1 MHSWGPQTMSWDH
14 HAGLMLIKSFKVP
27 AFRLENH
34 TSRRASGT
42 LTGSISRPPGKVR
55 ICWSWVTRRRSEIW
69 AGPQDRGLCLH
80 PETPVMSPPCCRFLS
95 QYTHHHLIAF
105 LLTFFSY
112 VLLHASRKT
121 FSNVKVS
128 ISAQW
133 TPLPLNGSSP
143 AFSPKQTWE
152 GNKLFENTEGATL
165 FLGVL
170 DTIFLFS
177 YAVGLYVSG
186 VIGDRFNLR
195 YVLSFGLC
203 GSALVEFLFGTLTEW
218 IHFYNVPFYCVLWVL
233 NGLLQS
239 SVWPCVVAVMGNWFG
254 KSGRGFV
261 FGLWSAC
268 ASVGNILGAFLA
280 SSVLK
285 YGYEYAFLVTSAV
298 QFAGGVIVFFGLL
311 TAPKEVGLSISL
323 ESPQERDSDSHQ
335 PLISD
340 DEDEQ
345 EGMLQDNSYSI
356 QQPDQDLGP
365 EEPPAAIGFLKAFC
379 LPGVLPYSLA
389 YACLKLVNYSFFF
402 WLPFY
407 LSNNFGW
414 KEEQADRLSVWYDVG
429 GIVGGTVQGLVSDIL
444 GKRAPV
450 LAVSLLLAMGSLV
463 GYSHS
468 PDDQVI
474 NGVLLAVTGF
484 FIGGPSNM
492 ISSAISAD
500 LGRQE
505 ALRGSQEA
513 LATVTGIVD
522 GTGSVGAAGGQYL
535 VSLIESKLGWMCV
548 FYFFIVM
555 TGGSLIFIFPLIM
568 TEVCAM
574 WQDRRARTYQL

>member
-1 MHSWGPQTMSWDH
+1 
-14 HAGLMLIKSFKVP
+14 V
-27 AFRLENH
+27 
-34 TSRRASGT
+34 
-42 LTGSISRPPGKVR
+42 
-55 ICWSWVTRRRSEIW
+55 
-69 AGPQDRGLCLH
+69 
-80 PETPVMSPPCCRFLS
+80 TPVMSSPCCGFLA
-95 QYTHHHLIAF
+95 QYTHHHLVAF

-133 TPLPLNGSSP
+133 TPSAQNASSP
-143 AFSPKQTWE
+143 TWE
-152 GNKLFENTEGATL
+152 ENNLFADSDEATL

-177 YAVGLYVSG
+177 YAVGLYMSG
-186 VIGDRFNLR
+186 VIGDRMNLR

-203 GSALVEFLFGTLTEW
+203 GSAIVEFVFGTLTEW
-218 IHFYNVPFYCVLWVL
+218 LQFYNIYLYCGLWVL

-239 SVWPCVVAVMGNWFG
+239 AVWPCVVAVMGNWFG

-285 YGYEYAFLVTSAV
+285 YGYEYAFLVTSV
-298 QFAGGVIVFFGLL
+298 LQFAGGVVVFFGLL
-311 TAPKEVGLSISL
+311 TSPKEVGEPLM
-323 ESPQERDSDSHQ
+323 SDE
-335 PLISD
+335 
-340 DEDEQ
+340 EDEEE
-345 EGMLQDNSYSI
+345 EGEEEGSEEVCDGGYYTI
-356 QQPDQDLGP
+356 QQGD
-365 EEPPAAIGFLKAFC
+365 EEPRETPKAIGFCQAFC

-407 LSNNFGW
+407 LSRNFGW
-414 KEEQADRLSVWYDVG
+414 KEAQADRLSVWYDVG
-429 GIVGGTVQGLVSDIL
+429 GIIGGTIQGLISDCM

-450 LAVSLLLAMGSLV
+450 LAVSLLLAMGALV

-468 PDDQVI
+468 PPDQVV
-474 NGVLLAVTGF
+474 NAALLATTGF

-522 GTGSVGAAGGQYL
+522 GTGSIGAAAGQYL

-555 TGGSLIFIFPLIM
+555 VRSSNLT
-568 TEVCAM
+568 
-574 WQDRRARTYQL
+574 

>member
-1 MHSWGPQTMSWDH
+1 
-14 HAGLMLIKSFKVP
+14 
-27 AFRLENH
+27 
-34 TSRRASGT
+34 
-42 LTGSISRPPGKVR
+42 
-55 ICWSWVTRRRSEIW
+55 
-69 AGPQDRGLCLH
+69 
-80 PETPVMSPPCCRFLS
+80 MSPPCGGFLS
-95 QYTHHHLIAF
+95 QYTHHHLVAF

-112 VLLHASRKT
+112 VLLHSSRKT
-121 FSNVKVS
+121 FSFVKVS

-133 TPLPLNGSSP
+133 TPFFRNESSP
-143 AFSPKQTWE
+143 AFSPGETWE
-152 GNKLFENTEGATL
+152 ENKLFADSGEATL
-165 FLGVL
+165 FLGAL

-186 VIGDRFNLR
+186 VIGDRLNLR

-203 GSALVEFLFGTLTEW
+203 GSAVVEFVFGTLTEW
-218 IHFYNVPFYCVLWVL
+218 LHLYNIYLYCSLWVL

-239 SVWPCVVAVMGNWFG
+239 AVWPCVVAVMGNWFG
-254 KSGRGFV
+254 KSGRGFI

-285 YGYEYAFLVTSAV
+285 YGYEYAFLVTSIV
-298 QFAGGVIVFFGLL
+298 QFAGGVVVFFGLL
-311 TAPKEVGLSISL
+311 TSPKEVGLSTASETNL
-323 ESPQERDSDSHQ
+323 RPVERDSDSHR

-340 DEDEQ
+340 EE
-345 EGMLQDNSYSI
+345 EEEEEEVCVRNSYSI
-356 QQPDQDLGP
+356 QEQDLEPEGP
-365 EEPPAAIGFLKAFC
+365 PTAIGFCQAFC
-379 LPGVLPYSLA
+379 LPGVLLYSLA

-407 LSNNFGW
+407 LSSNFGW
-414 KEEQADRLSVWYDVG
+414 KEAEADRLSVWYDVG
-429 GIVGGTVQGLVSDIL
+429 GIVGGTVQGLISDFI

-450 LAVSLLLAMGSLV
+450 LAVSLVLAIGSLV

-468 PDDQVI
+468 PNDQLI
-474 NGVLLAVTGF
+474 NSVLLAVTGF

-505 ALRGSQEA
+505 ALQGSKEA

-522 GTGSVGAAGGQYL
+522 GTGSIGAAGGQYL

-548 FYFFIVM
+548 FYFFIV
-555 TGGSLIFIFPLIM
+555 TTFGSLVFIFPLIVS
-568 TEVCAM
+568 EVRSM
-574 WQDRRARTYQL
+574 WRDSRARTHQL

>member
-1 MHSWGPQTMSWDH
+1 
-14 HAGLMLIKSFKVP
+14 
-27 AFRLENH
+27 
-34 TSRRASGT
+34 
-42 LTGSISRPPGKVR
+42 
-55 ICWSWVTRRRSEIW
+55 
-69 AGPQDRGLCLH
+69 
-80 PETPVMSPPCCRFLS
+80 MSPPRCGFLS
-95 QYTHHHLIAF
+95 QYTHHHLVAF

-112 VLLHASRKT
+112 VLLHSSRKT

-133 TPLPLNGSSP
+133 TPSVLNDSSP
-143 AFSPKQTWE
+143 AFSPGETWE
-152 GNKLFENTEGATL
+152 ENRLFENTGNATL
-165 FLGVL
+165 FLGLL

-177 YAVGLYVSG
+177 YAVGLYISG
-186 VIGDRFNLR
+186 VIGDRLNLR

-203 GSALVEFLFGTLTEW
+203 GSAVVEFVFGTLTEW
-218 IHFYNVPFYCVLWVL
+218 LHFYNVYFYCCLWVL

-285 YGYEYAFLVTSAV
+285 YGYEYAFLVTSTV
-298 QFAGGVIVFFGLL
+298 QFAGGVVVFFGLL
-311 TAPKEVGLSISL
+311 TSPKEVGLCLDSETGL
-323 ESPQERDSDSHQ
+323 RRVERDTDSHR

-340 DEDEQ
+340 EEDDDEDDTEND
-345 EGMLQDNSYSI
+345 GGYYSI
-356 QQPDQDLGP
+356 QQQDQDLD
-365 EEPPAAIGFLKAFC
+365 PPPKAIGFIQAFC
-379 LPGVLPYSLA
+379 LPGVIPYSLA

-407 LSNNFGW
+407 LSSNFHW
-414 KEEQADRLSVWYDVG
+414 KEAESDRLSVWYDVG
-429 GIVGGTVQGLVSDIL
+429 GIIGGTVQGLISDVL

-450 LAVSLLLAMGSLV
+450 LAVSLLLAVGALV

-468 PDDQVI
+468 PNDKIV
-474 NGVLLAVTGF
+474 NGALLAITGF

-522 GTGSVGAAGGQYL
+522 GTGSIGAAGGQYL
-535 VSLIESKLGWMCV
+535 VSLIENKLGWMWV
-548 FYFFIVM
+548 FYFFISM
-555 TGGSLIFIFPLIM
+555 TLGSLAFIMPLIVS
-568 TEVCAM
+568 ELRAVCSSR
-574 WQDRRARTYQL
+574 QTRARQL

>member
-1 MHSWGPQTMSWDH
+1 P
-14 HAGLMLIKSFKVP
+14 P
-27 AFRLENH
+27 A
-34 TSRRASGT
+34 A
-42 LTGSISRPPGKVR
+42 
-55 ICWSWVTRRRSEIW
+55 
-69 AGPQDRGLCLH
+69 
-80 PETPVMSPPCCRFLS
+80 PVMPPSCCGCLS
-95 QYTHHHLIAF
+95 QYTHHHLVVF

-133 TPLPLNGSSP
+133 TEVPKICFVCLLLLHIYSSIDNRLF
-143 AFSPKQTWE
+143 ADEKQ
-152 GNKLFENTEGATL
+152 ATL
-165 FLGVL
+165 FLGAL
-170 DTIFLFS
+170 DSIFLFS
-177 YAVGLYVSG
+177 YAVGLYLSG

-195 YVLSFGLC
+195 YVLCVGLC
-203 GSALVEFLFGTLTEW
+203 GSAAVEFVFGTLTEW
-218 IHFYNVPFYCVLWVL
+218 LQLYNVYLYCVLWVL

-239 SVWPCVVAVMGNWFG
+239 AVWPCVVAVMGNWFG
-254 KSGRGFV
+254 KTGRGFV

-285 YGYEYAFLVTSAV
+285 YGYEYAFLVTSVV
-298 QFAGGVIVFFGLL
+298 QFAGGVVVFFGLL
-311 TAPKEVGLSISL
+311 TSPKEVG
-323 ESPQERDSDSHQ
+323 EEFEAEEEE
-335 PLISD
+335 D
-340 DEDEQ
+340 DEVESCERREQPGQQQDE
-345 EGMLQDNSYSI
+345 
-356 QQPDQDLGP
+356 P
-365 EEPPAAIGFLKAFC
+365 EAQSPRAISFCQAFC

-407 LSNNFGW
+407 LSNNYKW
-414 KEEQADRLSVWYDVG
+414 KEAEADRLSVWYDVG
-429 GIVGGTVQGLVSDIL
+429 GIIGGTVQGLVSDFM

-450 LAVSLLLAMGSLV
+450 LAFSLVLAMGALV
-463 GYSHS
+463 GYSRS

-474 NGVLLAVTGF
+474 NAVLLATTGF

-522 GTGSVGAAGGQYL
+522 GTGSIGAAGGQYL
-535 VSLIESKLGWMCV
+535 VSLIESKLGWMSV

-555 TGGSLIFIFPLIM
+555 TGGSVAFISPLLFK
-568 TEVCAM
+568 ELRAM
-574 WQDRRARTYQL
+574 WRERRALRRQL

>member
-1 MHSWGPQTMSWDH
+1 MPS
-14 HAGLMLIKSFKVP
+14 V
-27 AFRLENH
+27 
-34 TSRRASGT
+34 
-42 LTGSISRPPGKVR
+42 
-55 ICWSWVTRRRSEIW
+55 
-69 AGPQDRGLCLH
+69 
-80 PETPVMSPPCCRFLS
+80 CCGCQS
-95 QYTHHHLIAF
+95 QYTYHHLLAF

-133 TPLPLNGSSP
+133 TPSVQNESLP
-143 AFSPKQTWE
+143 AFSPSQVWE
-152 GNKLFENTEGATL
+152 EHRLFADEEEATL
-165 FLGVL
+165 FLGAL

-177 YAVGLYVSG
+177 YAIGLYVSG
-186 VIGDRFNLR
+186 VIGDRMNLR
-195 YVLSFGLC
+195 YVLCFGLC
-203 GSALVEFLFGTLTEW
+203 GSATVEFVFGTLTEW
-218 IHFYNVPFYCVLWVL
+218 LHLYNVYLYCGLWVL

-239 SVWPCVVAVMGNWFG
+239 AVWPCVVAIMGNWFG

-268 ASVGNILGAFLA
+268 ASAGNILGAFLA

-285 YGYEYAFLVTSAV
+285 YGYEYAFLVTSVV
-298 QFAGGVIVFFGLL
+298 QFAGGVVVFFGLL
-311 TAPKEVGLSISL
+311 TSPKEVGLCQ
-323 ESPQERDSDSHQ
+323 ESEAGFGPAVESDSESQRPLMSDEEEDEGCDGGYYSVEQSEGPQEELPQ
-335 PLISD
+335 PISF
-340 DEDEQ
+340 
-345 EGMLQDNSYSI
+345 LQ
-356 QQPDQDLGP
+356 
-365 EEPPAAIGFLKAFC
+365 AFL

-407 LSNNFGW
+407 LSSNYGW
-414 KEEQADRLSVWYDVG
+414 KEAQADRLSIWYDVG
-429 GIVGGTVQGLVSDIL
+429 GIVGGTVQGLVSDFL

-450 LAVSLLLAMGSLV
+450 LAVSLLLAMGALV

-468 PDDQVI
+468 PADQVV
-474 NGVLLAVTGF
+474 NAALLALTGF

-500 LGRQE
+500 LGRQD

-522 GTGSVGAAGGQYL
+522 GTGSIGAAGGQYL
-535 VSLIESKLGWMCV
+535 VSMIESRLGWMYV

-555 TGGSLIFIFPLIM
+555 TGGSILFIVPLIYRE
-568 TEVCAM
+568 TRSM
-574 WQDRRARTYQL
+574 WRDRQGLHQHL

>member
-1 MHSWGPQTMSWDH
+1 MWP
-14 HAGLMLIKSFKVP
+14 L
-27 AFRLENH
+27 
-34 TSRRASGT
+34 
-42 LTGSISRPPGKVR
+42 
-55 ICWSWVTRRRSEIW
+55 
-69 AGPQDRGLCLH
+69 
-80 PETPVMSPPCCRFLS
+80 
-95 QYTHHHLIAF
+95 YTYHQLLAF
-105 LLTFFSY
+105 LLTFLSY
-112 VLLHASRKT
+112 VLLHSSRKT

-133 TPLPLNGSSP
+133 TPSGLQQNGSAVALSP
-143 AFSPKQTWE
+143 GVTWE
-152 GNKLFENTEGATL
+152 DNKLFADAGEATL
-165 FLGVL
+165 FLGAL
-170 DTIFLFS
+170 DSIFLFS

-186 VIGDRFNLR
+186 VMGDRFNLR

-203 GSALVEFLFGTLTEW
+203 GSAITEFIFGTLTEW
-218 IHFYNVPFYCVLWVL
+218 LHFYNVYFYCVLWVI

-239 SVWPCVVAVMGNWFG
+239 TVWPCVVAIMGNWFG

-285 YGYEYAFLVTSAV
+285 YGYEYAFLVTSVV
-298 QFAGGVIVFFGLL
+298 QFAGGVVVFFGLL
-311 TAPKEVGLSISL
+311 TSPKEIGLSDPSETSL
-323 ESPQERDSDSHQ
+323 RSVTRDSDSQ
-335 PLISD
+335 RPLMSD
-340 DEDEQ
+340 DEDELC
-345 EGMLQDNSYSI
+345 EENSSI
-356 QQPDQDLGP
+356 QQQEEKP
-365 EEPPAAIGFLKAFC
+365 EPQPKAIGFLQAFC

-414 KEEQADRLSVWYDVG
+414 KEVQADRLSVWYDVG
-429 GIVGGTVQGLVSDIL
+429 GIVGGTVQGLISDLL

-450 LAVSLLLAMGSLV
+450 LVVSLLLAMGALV

-468 PDDQVI
+468 PNDQIV
-474 NGVLLAVTGF
+474 NGALLATTGF
-484 FIGGPSNM
+484 LIGGPSNM

-505 ALRGSQEA
+505 ALQNSQQA

-522 GTGSVGAAGGQYL
+522 GTGSFGAAAGQYL
-535 VSLIESKLGWMCV
+535 VSLIESKFGWMCV

-555 TGGSLIFIFPLIM
+555 TGCSVLFIIPLLFREICSL
-568 TEVCAM
+568 CRDS
-574 WQDRRARTYQL
+574 QARTHQL

>member
-1 MHSWGPQTMSWDH
+1 
-14 HAGLMLIKSFKVP
+14 
-27 AFRLENH
+27 
-34 TSRRASGT
+34 
-42 LTGSISRPPGKVR
+42 
-55 ICWSWVTRRRSEIW
+55 
-69 AGPQDRGLCLH
+69 
-80 PETPVMSPPCCRFLS
+80 MSPPCCGFLS
-95 QYTHHHLIAF
+95 QYTHHHLVAF

-112 VLLHASRKT
+112 VLLHSSRKT

-133 TPLPLNGSSP
+133 TPSVQNDSTP
-143 AFSPKQTWE
+143 AFSPDETWE
-152 GNKLFENTEGATL
+152 ENKLFADTGEATL
-165 FLGVL
+165 FLGAL

-177 YAVGLYVSG
+177 YAVGLYISG
-186 VIGDRFNLR
+186 VIGDRLNLR

-203 GSALVEFLFGTLTEW
+203 GSAVVEFVFSTLTEW
-218 IHFYNVPFYCVLWVL
+218 LRFYSVYLYCGLWVL

-239 SVWPCVVAVMGNWFG
+239 AVWPCVVAVMGNWFG

-268 ASVGNILGAFLA
+268 LRPHLA
-280 SSVLK
+280 SS
-285 YGYEYAFLVTSAV
+285 YAFLVTSTV
-298 QFAGGVIVFFGLL
+298 QFAGGVVVFFGLL
-311 TAPKEVGLSISL
+311 TSPKEVGLSLPL
-323 ESPQERDSDSHQ
+323 ETDLRAVERDSDSHR

-340 DEDEQ
+340 DEEEEEEEEKVYSGGGYSAQQQEQ
-345 EGMLQDNSYSI
+345 ESETS
-356 QQPDQDLGP
+356 
-365 EEPPAAIGFLKAFC
+365 PAAIGFLQAFC
-379 LPGVLPYSLA
+379 LPGVVPYSLA

-414 KEEQADRLSVWYDVG
+414 EEAQADRLSVWYDVG
-429 GIVGGTVQGLVSDIL
+429 GIVGGTVQGLISDCL
-444 GKRAPV
+444 GQRAPV

-468 PDDQVI
+468 PNDQVI
-474 NGVLLAVTGF
+474 NAVLLAVTGF

-505 ALRGSQEA
+505 ALRGSKEA

-522 GTGSVGAAGGQYL
+522 GTGSIGAAGGQYL

-555 TGGSLIFIFPLIM
+555 TGGSLVFIVPLM
-568 TEVCAM
+568 FSEVRAA
-574 WQDRRARTYQL
+574 WRSRRTRTHQL

>member
-1 MHSWGPQTMSWDH
+1 
-14 HAGLMLIKSFKVP
+14 
-27 AFRLENH
+27 
-34 TSRRASGT
+34 
-42 LTGSISRPPGKVR
+42 
-55 ICWSWVTRRRSEIW
+55 
-69 AGPQDRGLCLH
+69 LH
-80 PETPVMSPPCCRFLS
+80 PPAAPVMPPSCCGCLS
-95 QYTHHHLIAF
+95 QYTHHHLVVF

-133 TPLPLNGSSP
+133 TPSLQNESAA
-143 AFSPKQTWE
+143 AFSPSETWE
-152 GNKLFENTEGATL
+152 DNRLFADEKQATL
-165 FLGVL
+165 FLGAL
-170 DTIFLFS
+170 DSIFLFS
-177 YAVGLYVSG
+177 YAVGLYLSG

-195 YVLSFGLC
+195 YVLCVGLC
-203 GSALVEFLFGTLTEW
+203 GSAAVEFVFGTLTEW
-218 IHFYNVPFYCVLWVL
+218 LQLYNVYLYCVLWVL

-239 SVWPCVVAVMGNWFG
+239 AVWPCVVAVMGNWFG
-254 KSGRGFV
+254 KTGRGFV

-285 YGYEYAFLVTSAV
+285 YGYEYAFLVTSVV
-298 QFAGGVIVFFGLL
+298 QFAGGVVVFFGLL
-311 TAPKEVGLSISL
+311 TSPKEVGEEFALERGSCERREQPGQQQDEPEAQSPRAISFC
-323 ESPQERDSDSHQ
+323 Q
-335 PLISD
+335 
-340 DEDEQ
+340 
-345 EGMLQDNSYSI
+345 
-356 QQPDQDLGP
+356 
-365 EEPPAAIGFLKAFC
+365 AFC

-407 LSNNFGW
+407 LSNNYKW
-414 KEEQADRLSVWYDVG
+414 KEAEADRLSVWYDVG
-429 GIVGGTVQGLVSDIL
+429 GIIGGTVQGLVSDFM

-450 LAVSLLLAMGSLV
+450 LAFSLVLAMGALV
-463 GYSHS
+463 GYSRS

-474 NGVLLAVTGF
+474 NAVLLATTGF

-522 GTGSVGAAGGQYL
+522 GTGSIGAAGGQYL
-535 VSLIESKLGWMCV
+535 VSLIESKLGWMSV

-555 TGGSLIFIFPLIM
+555 TAAILFTCLSLSLSLCGRP
-568 TEVCAM
+568 
-574 WQDRRARTYQL
+574 RRALRRQL

>member
-1 MHSWGPQTMSWDH
+1 
-14 HAGLMLIKSFKVP
+14 ML
-27 AFRLENH
+27 
-34 TSRRASGT
+34 
-42 LTGSISRPPGKVR
+42 
-55 ICWSWVTRRRSEIW
+55 
-69 AGPQDRGLCLH
+69 
-80 PETPVMSPPCCRFLS
+80 PCCAFLS
-95 QYTHHHLIAF
+95 RYTHHHLVAF

-133 TPLPLNGSSP
+133 TPSVQNGSSP
-143 AFSPKQTWE
+143 AFSPRETWE
-152 GNKLFENTEGATL
+152 ENRLFADAEEATL
-165 FLGVL
+165 FLGAL

-177 YAVGLYVSG
+177 YAVGLYISG
-186 VIGDRFNLR
+186 VIGDRLNLR

-203 GSALVEFLFGTLTEW
+203 GSAVAEFLFGTLTEW
-218 IHFYNVPFYCVLWVL
+218 LHFYNMYFYCSLWVL

-239 SVWPCVVAVMGNWFG
+239 AVWPCVVAVMGNWFG
-254 KSGRGFV
+254 KSGRGFI

-285 YGYEYAFLVTSAV
+285 YGYEYAFLVTSVV
-298 QFAGGVIVFFGLL
+298 QFAGGIVVFFGLL
-311 TAPKEVGLSISL
+311 TSPKEVGLCEGPVTGL
-323 ESPQERDSDSHQ
+323 TTVERDTDSHR
-335 PLISD
+335 PLMSD
-340 DEDEQ
+340 NEEDEDEVVFDGGYYSVQ
-345 EGMLQDNSYSI
+345 KQD
-356 QQPDQDLGP
+356 DEP
-365 EEPPAAIGFLKAFC
+365 EPQTKATGFFKAFC
-379 LPGVLPYSLA
+379 LPGVIPYSLA

-414 KEEQADRLSVWYDVG
+414 KEAEADRLSVWYDVG
-429 GIVGGTVQGLVSDIL
+429 GIVGGTVQGLISDFL

-450 LAVSLLLAMGSLV
+450 LCISLLIAMGALV
-463 GYSHS
+463 GYSQS
-468 PDDQVI
+468 PNDQIV
-474 NGVLLAVTGF
+474 NGVLLATTGF

-505 ALRGSQEA
+505 ALQGSQEA

-522 GTGSVGAAGGQYL
+522 GTGSIGAAGGQYL
-535 VSLIESKLGWMCV
+535 VSLIESKLGWMWV
-548 FYFFIVM
+548 FYFFILM
-555 TGGSLIFIFPLIM
+555 TGFSIVFIIPLIFNEIRSM
-568 TEVCAM
+568 C
-574 WQDRRARTYQL
+574 RARTHQL